1 MAKSKSLKYLESKI
15 FPFQLNET
23 YKSKFNILNEKYD
36 DEFLIKS
43 IDIGYSKYI
52 ILDKE
57 NIPTSSS
64 VNEFLDKLGG
74 IAYNISLPPI
84 DKQIRYIKNV
94 CKNKFTYWNDLEAQ
108 SLMNNYVAAL
118 RKWKWS
124 DDTILNDL
132 ENETFIKSQECKT
145 WTQWTNLIQAW
156 TESIYNQISNK
167 KIEIK
172 ENSLITFNKKYSI
185 LNQIGFGSFGIT
197 YLCHEEKLNKNFV
210 IKEFLCERLD
220 ESENKA
226 FFEKFKDEINI
237 LFDLHHQ
244 NVVNIYDYYLNEEDK
259 KAFYVM
265 EYIDG
270 GNIEEYLSVNPNKF
284 NDIFNQLINIFSYL
298 ENKKICH
305 RDIRISNIMVNKYGE
320 LKLIDFGFV
329 KNIKNSFSINA
340 MTKLVRYPYSI
351 PEELNS
357 KKPKYDNKTE
367 IFFVGQLYKDL
378 IERIKPNNFKYLK
391 IVDKMTSYSKKDR
404 FNSFKSIKSKL

>member
-64 VNEFLDKLGG
+64 VNEFLDKLWG

-404 FNSFKSIKSKL
+404 FDSFKSIKSKL

>member
-84 DKQIRYIKNV
+84 DKQIRCIKNV

-259 KAFYVM
+259 KSFYVM

>member
-404 FNSFKSIKSKL
+404 FDSFKSIKSKL

>member
-378 IERIKPNNFKYLK
+378 IERMKPNNFKYLK

>member
-1 MAKSKSLKYLESKI
+1 MAMSKSLKYLESKI

-52 ILDKE
+52 KLDKE

-64 VNEFLDKLGG
+64 ANEFLDKLGG

-172 ENSLITFNKKYSI
+172 ENSLITFKKKYSI

>member
-1 MAKSKSLKYLESKI
+1 MAKSKSLKYLENKI
-15 FPFQLNET
+15 FPFQLNEA
-23 YKSKFNILNEKYD
+23 YKSKFNILNDKYD
-36 DEFLIKS
+36 DECLIKS

-52 ILDKE
+52 ILDTE
-57 NIPTSSS
+57 SIPTSSS
-64 VNEFLDKLGG
+64 VNEFLSKLGG

-84 DKQIRYIKNV
+84 DKQINYIKNV
-94 CKNKFTYWNDLEAQ
+94 CKKKYTYWDDLKAQ
-108 SLMNNYVAAL
+108 SIMNKYVNAL
-118 RKWKWS
+118 RDWKWS
-124 DDTILNDL
+124 EENILYDL
-132 ENETFIKSQECKT
+132 ENETFIKSKECRN
-145 WTQWTNLIQAW
+145 WTQWINLIEGW
-156 TESIYNQISNK
+156 TDSIYNQISNK

-172 ENSLITFNKKYSI
+172 ENSLIRFNKKYSI

-197 YLCHEEKLNKNFV
+197 YLCHEEKLNKKFV

-220 ESENKA
+220 ENENRA
-226 FFEKFKDEINI
+226 FFEKFKYEIDI

-244 NVVNIYDYYLNEEDK
+244 NIVNIYDYYFNEEDK

-340 MTKLVRYPYSI
+340 MTQLVRYPYSI

>member
-1 MAKSKSLKYLESKI
+1 MAKSKSLKYLENKI

-23 YKSKFNILNEKYD
+23 YKSKFNILNDKYD
-36 DEFLIKS
+36 DECLIKS

-52 ILDKE
+52 ILDNE
-57 NIPTSSS
+57 SIPTSSS
-64 VNEFLDKLGG
+64 VNEFLNKLGG

-84 DKQIRYIKNV
+84 DKQINYIKNV
-94 CKNKFTYWNDLEAQ
+94 CKKKYTYWDDLKAQ
-108 SLMNNYVAAL
+108 SIMNKYVNAL
-118 RKWKWS
+118 RDWKWS
-124 DDTILNDL
+124 EENILYDL
-132 ENETFIKSQECKT
+132 ENEVFTKSKECRN
-145 WTQWTNLIQAW
+145 WTQWINLIEGW
-156 TESIYNQISNK
+156 IESIYDQISNK
-167 KIEIK
+167 KMEIK

-220 ESENKA
+220 ENENRA
-226 FFEKFKDEINI
+226 FFEKFKNEINI

-244 NVVNIYDYYLNEEDK
+244 NIVNIYDYYFNEEDK
-259 KAFYVM
+259 KTFYVM

-270 GNIEEYLSVNPNKF
+270 GNIEEYLSNNPDKF
-284 NDIFNQLINIFSYL
+284 NDIFNQLIAVFSYL

-305 RDIRISNIMVNKYGE
+305 RDIRISNLMVNKYGE

-329 KNIKNSFSINA
+329 KNIENSFSINA

-351 PEELNS
+351 PEELNN
-357 KKPKYDNKTE
+357 KKQKYDNKTE

-378 IERIKPNNFKYLK
+378 IERIKPVNFKYQK
-391 IVDKMTSYSKKDR
+391 IVDKMISYSRKDR
-404 FNSFKSIKSKL
+404 FNAFKSIKSKL

>member
-1 MAKSKSLKYLESKI
+1 MSKSKSLKYLENKI
-15 FPFQLNET
+15 FPFQLNEA
-23 YKSKFNILNEKYD
+23 YKSKFNILNDKYD
-36 DEFLIKS
+36 DECLIKS

-52 ILDKE
+52 ILDTE
-57 NIPTSSS
+57 SIPTSSS
-64 VNEFLDKLGG
+64 MNEFLSKLGG

-84 DKQIRYIKNV
+84 NKQINYIKNV
-94 CKNKFTYWNDLEAQ
+94 CKKKYTYWDDLKAQ
-108 SLMNNYVAAL
+108 SIMNKYVNAL
-118 RKWKWS
+118 RDWKWS
-124 DDTILNDL
+124 EEKILYDL
-132 ENETFIKSQECKT
+132 KNETFIKSKECRN
-145 WTQWTNLIQAW
+145 WTQWINLIEGW
-156 TESIYNQISNK
+156 TDSIYNQISNK

-185 LNQIGFGSFGIT
+185 LNKIGFGSFGIT

-220 ESENKA
+220 ENENRA
-226 FFEKFKDEINI
+226 FFEKFKDEIDI

-244 NVVNIYDYYLNEEDK
+244 NVVNIYDYYFNEEDK

-270 GNIEEYLSVNPNKF
+270 GNIEEYLSNNPDKF
-284 NDIFNQLINIFSYL
+284 NDIFNQLITVFSYL

-305 RDIRISNIMVNKYGE
+305 RDIRISNLMVNKYGE

-329 KNIKNSFSINA
+329 KNIENSFSINT

-351 PEELNS
+351 PEELNN
-357 KKPKYDNKTE
+357 KKPKYDNKSE

-378 IERIKPNNFKYLK
+378 IERIKPVNFKYQQ
-391 IVDKMTSYSKKDR
+391 IVDKMISYSRKDR
-404 FNSFKSIKSKL
+404 FNSFKLIKSKL

>member
-1 MAKSKSLKYLESKI
+1 
-15 FPFQLNET
+15 
-23 YKSKFNILNEKYD
+23 
-36 DEFLIKS
+36 
-43 IDIGYSKYI
+43 
-52 ILDKE
+52 
-57 NIPTSSS
+57 
-64 VNEFLDKLGG
+64 
-74 IAYNISLPPI
+74 
-84 DKQIRYIKNV
+84 
-94 CKNKFTYWNDLEAQ
+94 
-108 SLMNNYVAAL
+108 
-118 RKWKWS
+118 
-124 DDTILNDL
+124 
-132 ENETFIKSQECKT
+132 
-145 WTQWTNLIQAW
+145 
-156 TESIYNQISNK
+156 
-167 KIEIK
+167 
-172 ENSLITFNKKYSI
+172 
-185 LNQIGFGSFGIT
+185 
-197 YLCHEEKLNKNFV
+197 
-210 IKEFLCERLD
+210 
-220 ESENKA
+220 
-226 FFEKFKDEINI
+226 
-237 LFDLHHQ
+237 
-244 NVVNIYDYYLNEEDK
+244 
-259 KAFYVM
+259 M

-320 LKLIDFGFV
+320 LKLIDFRFV